1 MTFLASALYCDIW
14 LLRFFM
20 LYYIL
25 KCAFFSNVVLAF
37 VHDLSN
43 LYLGTLMTICASGFK
58 MSSWT
63 DLPTLHQ
70 DHTLIASTSSCN
82 LGLRFQSF
90 FMLYS
95 YFLTVST
102 SLRFLFTLSY
112 PLVWPQL
119 CYCLWLQPWCGAS
132 GEFRCFSPLWEHSQ
146 PSPWWPWP
154 LARTTGCML
163 GPLSATALPTPLRMT
178 HTTRT
183 RRILEL
189 SPTPAS
195 GGFAAWKVSEQLRNN
210 YYYYQF
216 WKEC

>member
-1 MTFLASALYCDIW
+1 MLHWRL
-14 LLRFFM
+14 FM
-20 LYYIL
+20 IL
-25 KCAFFSNVVLAF
+25 VT
-37 VHDLSN
+37 
-43 LYLGTLMTICASGFK
+43 LGTLMTICAYGFK
-58 MSSWT
+58 MSSST
-63 DLPTLHQ
+63 DLPTLQQ
-70 DHTLIASTSSCN
+70 DHTLISSTSSCN
-82 LGLRFQSF
+82 LGLRLQSF
-90 FMLYS
+90 FMLLFIPI
-95 YFLTVST
+95 FLTVST

-119 CYCLWLQPWCGAS
+119 CFCLWLQPWCGAS

-195 GGFAAWKVSEQLRNN
+195 GGFAAWKVSERLCLCVGAKDWVMYGCMWGGNDAWRRSPPV
-210 YYYYQF
+210 QF
-216 WKEC
+216 A